1 MRRCSMGSSSRG
13 AAGAFLLAVII
24 AGAAAS
30 CLAHYPAG
38 RADRARLLNGEWT
51 AEWRAAY
58 ERALPVRKGAAAVWT
73 LLSYSLFHEA
83 GPEVL
88 VGSEGWLYS
97 TEEFDPP
104 EDLSVPLDDA
114 VERISSVRDA
124 LAAKGIDLVIALVPT
139 KASVEDSHLGRYR
152 IPATLAAR
160 YDDARSALLGRGIA
174 APDIR
179 RSLRDAAST
188 ADTYFRTDTHW
199 TPLGARCA
207 AAAVAD
213 VAGPI
218 LERHH
223 STRTSFTT
231 EYGPRRQYVG
241 DLLQFVP
248 LGPWRGKGPA
258 PDEVKGIVAAAGAR
272 PAAAEELFATPDIP
286 VALVGTSY
294 SANPTSG
301 FRYALKD
308 ALDADV
314 LAVAQ
319 EGRGPFAPMD
329 GYLSSSAIDDPRPD
343 VVVWE
348 IPERYLIPGP

>member
-1 MRRCSMGSSSRG
+1 MGSSKGSSHRG
-13 AAGAFLLAVII
+13 AAGAFLLAVIL
-24 AGAAAS
+24 AGTAAS
-30 CLAHYPAG
+30 FFVHLPAG
-38 RADRARLLNGEWT
+38 RAARARLLNGEWT
-51 AEWRAAY
+51 AAWQAAY
-58 ERALPVRKGAAAVWT
+58 ERALPVREGATAVWT

-88 VGSEGWLYS
+88 VGTGGWLYS
-97 TEEFDPP
+97 AEEFDPP
-104 EDLSVPLDDA
+104 EDLSMPLDDA
-114 VERISSVRDA
+114 VERISSVRDV
-124 LAAKGIDLVIALVPT
+124 LAAKDIDLVIALVPT
-139 KASVEDSHLGRYR
+139 KASVEESHLGRYR
-152 IPATLAAR
+152 VPDALATR
-160 YDDARSALLGRGIA
+160 YDDVRSALMNQGIA
-174 APDIR
+174 VPDIR
-179 RSLRDAAST
+179 QSLHGAASE
-188 ADTYFRTDTHW
+188 ADMYFRTDTHW
-199 TPLGARCA
+199 TPRGARRA

-213 VAGPI
+213 IAGPI

-223 STRTSFTT
+223 STRINFQT

-248 LGPWRGKGPA
+248 LGPWRNRGPA
-258 PDEVKGIVAAAGAR
+258 PDVVKEIVATAGSR
-272 PAAAEELFATPDIP
+272 PATAEDLFATPDIP

-301 FRYALKD
+301 FREALKD

-319 EGRGPFAPMD
+319 EGKGPFAPMD
-329 GYLSSSAIDDPRPD
+329 AYLASTAIDDPRPD